1 MKIRVVQ
8 MIGLKTIVIAA
19 VFLVAGVAKAQG
31 NAPATYKAKC
41 VVCHGADG
49 KGGPAGKA
57 VGVHDF
63 ASPETQNMSDADLA
77 AIIAKG
83 KNKMPAYG
91 DKLKDPEIKDLVQ
104 YVRALG
110 KQK

>member
-1 MKIRVVQ
+1 MKLGFVQRIGIKVIVV
-8 MIGLKTIVIAA
+8 AA
-19 VFLVAGVAKAQG
+19 IFLVAGVAKAQG

-41 VVCHGADG
+41 AACHGAGG

-57 VGVHDF
+57 LGVHDF
-63 ASPETQNMSDADLA
+63 ASPETQNMSDSDLA
-77 AIIAKG
+77 AIIAQG

-91 DKLKDPEIKDLVQ
+91 GSLKEPEIKDLVQ

-110 KQK
+110 KKK